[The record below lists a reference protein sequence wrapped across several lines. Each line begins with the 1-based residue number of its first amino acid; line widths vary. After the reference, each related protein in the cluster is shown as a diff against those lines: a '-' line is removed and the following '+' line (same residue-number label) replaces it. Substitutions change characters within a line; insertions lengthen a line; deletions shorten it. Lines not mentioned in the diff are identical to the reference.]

1 MEDRDWTPETVGGH
15 HRTDAV
21 GSSPRSPRGGRVQ
34 VCNGRQQAG
43 SRGGVQRRPPRTRI
57 GWPAREPDVRRP
69 RGISTPPY
77 RLPGAKVHL
86 VRRLPAKRRMGQH
99 VIVLVD
105 VERHESADG
114 RDVVERVKIPPLV
127 LRERLCSARTPSAG
141 IRPFDSRKEP
151 RPLGASGVEICIRAN
166 GAGSAVK
173 GSHLTTARS
182 WKAWAVR
189 PSYLQLAA
197 GSFWAGSSFCGGQC
211 AEKATG
217 VSGPPPAS
225 IIEFENLSSVNAS
238 TRRSTPVS
246 INPSTAALTFS
257 TPASAKTT
265 GAVDEPT
272 AFRVASSSTATL
284 FSGANVSATRQARTV
299 ERSCRSPHGG
309 RRGSRQGGGSPSC
322 HVPHLVWPRCA

>member
-1 MEDRDWTPETVGGH
+1 
-15 HRTDAV
+15 
-21 GSSPRSPRGGRVQ
+21 
-34 VCNGRQQAG
+34 
-43 SRGGVQRRPPRTRI
+43 
-57 GWPAREPDVRRP
+57 
-69 RGISTPPY
+69 
-77 RLPGAKVHL
+77 
-86 VRRLPAKRRMGQH
+86 MGQH

-105 VERHESADG
+105 VKRHESADG
-114 RDVVERVKIPPLV
+114 RDVVERVKIQPLV
-127 LRERLCSARTPSAG
+127 LQGTPVL
-141 IRPFDSRKEP
+141 RKNSVRRNP
-151 RPLGASGVEICIRAN
+151 TIFQSKRAAALGASGVEICIRAN

-265 GAVDEPT
+265 GAVAEPT

-284 FSGANVSATRQARTV
+284 FSGANVSATRQART
-299 ERSCRSPHGG
+299 
-309 RRGSRQGGGSPSC
+309 RREKLSITAWR
-322 HVPHLVWPRCA
+322 